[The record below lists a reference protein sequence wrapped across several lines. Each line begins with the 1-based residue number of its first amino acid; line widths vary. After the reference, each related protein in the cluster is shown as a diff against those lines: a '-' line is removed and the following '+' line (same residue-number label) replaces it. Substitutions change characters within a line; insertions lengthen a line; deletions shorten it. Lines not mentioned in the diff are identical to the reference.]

1 MTTQITNAAI
11 ESITVGAA
19 VLVVIFADGTHAR
32 YRAGTPEYAQYKAMT
47 RDMGKGHVLA
57 GNNGTLAYGNVDRL
71 LGKWKVG
78 G

>member
-1 MTTQITNAAI
+1 MDTQAI

-32 YRAGTPEYAQYKAMT
+32 HRAGTPEYEAYKALT

-57 GNNGTLAYGNVDRL
+57 GRDGVLAFGNVDRL
-71 LGKWKVG
+71 LGKWRIG